1 MPLGMSP
8 TSATASA
15 ALARRIGALLASG
28 CLLAASPNGAAYESR
43 GARSCVGWQQS
54 NAAEKDGYPRN
65 MEIYQT
71 WVIGYLSG
79 IVAGSGMDFLAGTQ
93 SEAAFVMVDA
103 YCSEHSNMN
112 LAGAGTHVARQLM
125 QQKGIV
131 NVPTLP

>member
-1 MPLGMSP
+1 MPFGMSP
-8 TSATASA
+8 TCSTAPA
-15 ALARRIGALLASG
+15 ALARRIGALPASG
-28 CLLAASPNGAAYESR
+28 CLLAASPNSSAYESR

-54 NAAEKDGYPRN
+54 HVEEQDGYPQN
-65 MEIYQT
+65 IEIYQT
-71 WVIGYLSG
+71 WLIGYLSG
-79 IVAGSGMDFLAGTQ
+79 IVAGSGMGFLAGTE

-103 YCSEHSNMN
+103 YCNEHSNMN

>member
-1 MPLGMSP
+1 MHLGLSRP
-8 TSATASA
+8 CSTAPA

-28 CLLAASPNGAAYESR
+28 CMLAASPISSAYESR

-54 NAAEKDGYPRN
+54 NAEEKDGYPRN

-71 WVIGYLSG
+71 WLIGYLSG
-79 IVAGSGMDFLAGTQ
+79 IVAGSGMDFLAGTE
-93 SEAAFVMVDA
+93 SEAAFVMVDT
-103 YCSEHSNMN
+103 YCSEHNDMN

-125 QQKGIV
+125 HQKGIV